1 MNIHLGQTGAAAV
14 NLLMQSPVVVP
25 GELLKQMSLYR
36 LSSLTMNKKD
46 RTARARARLLFEL
59 CNGT

>member
-36 LSSLTMNKKD
+36 LSSLTMNKPHAHAHDSYSNYAMERK
-46 RTARARARLLFEL
+46 
-59 CNGT
+59 